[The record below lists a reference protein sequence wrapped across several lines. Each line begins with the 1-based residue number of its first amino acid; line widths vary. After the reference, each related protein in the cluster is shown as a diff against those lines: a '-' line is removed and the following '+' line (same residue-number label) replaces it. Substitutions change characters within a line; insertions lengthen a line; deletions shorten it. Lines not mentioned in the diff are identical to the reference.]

1 MSKDLQNVSSIDT
14 IEMTDTASDIVA
26 GINKIRLLLDD
37 LRADFFDVV
46 KFDTEEARKE
56 AKFYFNAA
64 RTRFEIIDDYAD
76 LLKKYADRVDILASD
91 FHQYIQKQK
100 NEVSANA

>member
-1 MSKDLQNVSSIDT
+1 MSKDLQNVCSIDT
-14 IEMTDTASDIVA
+14 VEMTDTAKDIVE

-64 RTRFEIIDDYAD
+64 RTRFEMVDDYAD
-76 LLKKYADRVDILASD
+76 ILKKYADKVDVLAFN
-91 FHQYIQKQK
+91 FHQYVQKQK
-100 NEVSANA
+100 TEVKSNA